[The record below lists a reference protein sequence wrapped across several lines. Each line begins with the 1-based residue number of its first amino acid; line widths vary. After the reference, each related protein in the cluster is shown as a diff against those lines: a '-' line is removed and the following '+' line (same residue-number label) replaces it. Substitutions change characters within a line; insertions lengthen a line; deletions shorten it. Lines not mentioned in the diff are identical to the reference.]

1 MFYWERVKMRL
12 FRFGWVMAMMMTA
25 GCAGGGPM
33 KVIAHRGDSATHP
46 ENTLAA
52 FRSAVEK
59 KADLIELDS
68 YQTKDGHLVV
78 LHDATLNRTTNAVEL
93 WGEGKHG
100 VEETSL
106 EKLTKLDAGRW
117 KDEEF
122 KGEPLPT
129 LEESVRV
136 INDGSVT
143 LIERKGGS
151 AQAYADFLKVQNL
164 VDKVVVQAFDW
175 DFVAAMHTWLPQ
187 VKLGALG
194 SGDVTED
201 KVLSA
206 KQTGATW
213 AVWNHK
219 NLDAEAI
226 ALFRKNGLR
235 VWTYTVNDEADWGRL
250 AALGVEAIITDKPGE
265 LRAWLN
271 Q

>member
-1 MFYWERVKMRL
+1 
-12 FRFGWVMAMMMTA
+12 
-25 GCAGGGPM
+25 M

-46 ENTLAA
+46 ENTLTA

-78 LHDATLNRTTNAVEL
+78 LHDATLNRTTNAAEL
-93 WGEGKHG
+93 WGDGKHH
-100 VEETSL
+100 VKEKSL
-106 EKLTKLDAGRW
+106 EELTRLDAGSW
-117 KDEEF
+117 KDEQF

-129 LEESVRV
+129 LEESVRT
-136 INDGSVT
+136 INAGSVT

-151 AQAYADFLKVQNL
+151 AQAYAEFLKVQNL
-164 VDKVVVQAFDW
+164 VDQVVVQGFDW
-175 DFVAAMHTWLPQ
+175 DFVAAMHTWLPG

-201 KVLSA
+201 KVQA
-206 KQTGATW
+206 ARQTGATW
-213 AVWNHK
+213 AVWDHQHLN
-219 NLDAEAI
+219 AEAI
-226 ALFRKNGLR
+226 ELFRKHGLR
-235 VWTYTVNDEADWGRL
+235 VWTYTANEEEDWGRL

-265 LRAWLN
+265 LRAWLA